1 MSLDP
6 ACWGAAMSSQ
16 YIGKTQDFD
25 VATNTM
31 TTAPNRP
38 RLGLRTVQ
46 EANESLSDGGVH
58 VEQCSVAPQLQ
69 ILESHPECNVEASEM
84 ASDPAISVER

>member
-25 VATNTM
+25 QFAD
-31 TTAPNRP
+31 
-38 RLGLRTVQ
+38 L
-46 EANESLSDGGVH
+46 
-58 VEQCSVAPQLQ
+58 
-69 ILESHPECNVEASEM
+69 
-84 ASDPAISVER
+84 